1 MMENLCNSSAGG
13 MPDIAENVRVIRERI
28 QDAAEKAGRKPD
40 EVQLMAVTKTVPA
53 DRVNQALE
61 AGIQLLG
68 ENRVQECCEKYQN
81 YACNANAIHFIGH
94 LQTNKIRDIIEKV
107 GMIESV
113 DSIRLAKA
121 LEDICLKQEREMKI
135 LLQVNVGL
143 EETKSGFLPEE
154 LFPALEQIREQCP
167 LLKVCGLMTVP
178 PHQEGDYWLRKMQE
192 LFEKMKDSAPENAK
206 PSVLS
211 MGMSE
216 DFEAAI
222 RCGSTQVR
230 IGRGIFGERT

>member
-1 MMENLCNSSAGG
+1 MMENLWSSSPGAAA
-13 MPDIAENVRVIRERI
+13 DVAENVRIIREKI
-28 QDAAEKAGRKPD
+28 QNAAVRAGRSPD
-40 EVQLMAVTKTVPA
+40 SVQLMAVTKTVPA
-53 DRVNQALE
+53 QRVNLALK
-61 AGIQLLG
+61 AGITLLG

-113 DSIRLAKA
+113 DSIRLAEA
-121 LEDICLKQEREMKI
+121 LQSVCRKRQEEVEI
-135 LLQVNVGL
+135 LLQVNVGR

-154 LFPALEQIREQCP
+154 LFPAWKQIQEQFP
-167 LLKVCGLMTVP
+167 SLKVRGLMTVP
-178 PHQEGDYWLRKMQE
+178 PRQQGDYWLQKMQE
-192 LFEKMKDSAPENAK
+192 LFEKMKDLAPKNAK
-206 PSVLS
+206 PSILS